1 MPPSIPTATREAAVA
16 QYVAG
21 EGSEAI
27 AARHGISASSVIGWV
42 RMDGHK
48 IRPAGRAQ
56 QRAHLDDLAYFGGW
70 VVRGGIQV
78 PLLPERRSA

>member
-1 MPPSIPTATREAAVA
+1 MPAPIADSIRKAAVA
-16 QYVAG
+16 DYLAG
-21 EGSEAI
+21 DCSETVG
-27 AARHGISASSVIGWV
+27 ARHSVSPSSVIGWV
-42 RMDGHK
+42 RMAGHK